1 MSRSPTL
8 SVVSSK
14 AVSSKQ
20 ESPIRGLPSTAAIF
34 GHPIHPAIVPYPIA
48 FLTGAF
54 ASDLAS
60 RATKDA
66 FWGRAS
72 NWLLGAGIVTG
83 LAAGAVGA
91 IDYYTIRRARESKVG
106 RLHAMGNPAALGL
119 AAVSLALRRG
129 QAVPGPGAIALTGVM
144 SVLLGV
150 TAWAGGELS
159 YTHMVGVKGY
169 DDQHTAE
176 EKRHVA

>member
-1 MSRSPTL
+1 MSRSPRL
-8 SVVSSK
+8 SVVP
-14 AVSSKQ
+14 SKQ
-20 ESPIRGLPSTAAIF
+20 ESPLRGLPSTAAIF

-54 ASDLAS
+54 ASDLAA

-72 NWLLGAGIVTG
+72 NWLLGAGIVAG

-106 RLHAMGNPAALGL
+106 RLHAMGNPTALGL
-119 AAVSLALRRG
+119 AVASLALRRG
-129 QAVPGPGAIALTGVM
+129 QAIPGAGAIALTGAM

-159 YTHMVGVKGY
+159 YTQMVGVRGY
-169 DDQHTAE
+169 DDQHTDQ
-176 EKRHVA
+176 EKRYVA